1 MMEANA
7 LHTTYIMLGA
17 LTTMDGFQKVD
28 THWLDGLI
36 ICTKRCTKRKVGS
49 QMMGES

>member
-7 LHTTYIMLGA
+7 LHTTYIILGA
-17 LTTMDGFQKVD
+17 LTAMGGFQKVD
-28 THWLDGLI
+28 THWVDGLI
-36 ICTKRCTKRKVGS
+36 ICTKKKVGC

>member
-17 LTTMDGFQKVD
+17 LTAMGTFQKVD
-28 THWLDGLI
+28 THWFGGRI
-36 ICTKRCTKRKVGS
+36 ICTKRKVGC
-49 QMMGES
+49 QI